1 MPPRCADRSP
11 RSPSADS
18 GTHARVARAPLIAKV
33 TFKGGSDVAHQAVA
47 PRRRGSVVVVCSLK
61 HNIGRCCSPSRGSAR
76 CSRSPLLRPCG
87 AWLYLPPAVPPGCPT
102 TWRVAV
108 RDVGAAIRT
117 PLQGGGDQRAQP
129 GAQPPLA
136 RAAACL
142 ARENGLRAA
151 GTHCPASIRAR
162 DFAQGR
168 RCAPIASR
176 RHRCGTHNGNRFAF
190 CARREAKRR
199 SVLGPTNDAPGPRSV
214 GCHHVRDHGRL
225 LLPTINRSF
234 LLCSR
239 TSPDRAAMK
248 CLPRG
253 LNMSA
258 SKKRRKEKEKNHRV
272 PPPSASALSAVCSA
286 SVFRLVFQFDF
297 ESSQFHHRAAQ
308 RGEGETH

>member
-1 MPPRCADRSP
+1 MLRIRRSHRGGAGQSSSCAASSTILVVVARRRAAARGAPGALFCVLAAHGCTCRPPCLPVAQPHGVSPCGTSAP
-11 RSPSADS
+11 RSARPS
-18 GTHARVARAPLIAKV
+18 K
-33 TFKGGSDVAHQAVA
+33 
-47 PRRRGSVVVVCSLK
+47 
-61 HNIGRCCSPSRGSAR
+61 
-76 CSRSPLLRPCG
+76 
-87 AWLYLPPAVPPGCPT
+87 
-102 TWRVAV
+102 
-108 RDVGAAIRT
+108 
-117 PLQGGGDQRAQP
+117 GGGDQRAQP

-308 RGEGETH
+308 RGEG